1 MLGCHRCF
9 PGWVRNFVSRP
20 LVSIVLPVY
29 NGMPFL
35 REALECA
42 LGQTYTNL
50 EIVVIENNSSDGT
63 AEYLQSVSDPRLRV
77 VYRTATQP
85 APENWTEAITASR
98 GDFVKLICADDL
110 ITPDAIEVQVA
121 ALMAYPGVVLAACR
135 RQIIDDRGDVL
146 KESHGL
152 GRLSGRISGE
162 KAVRDCLLAGT
173 NVLGEPA
180 AVLMN
185 GPLVRAAMPW
195 HPEWPYM
202 IDVATYADVLRS
214 GDAVCAREVLA
225 SFRVSANSWS
235 SQLISQQPIQ
245 FRGWRDGVI
254 ASGQVPFSRLDRL
267 VSEANLRVRTLG
279 RRAYFKKVAR
289 RAARHAATGPSTG

>member
-1 MLGCHRCF
+1 M
-9 PGWVRNFVSRP
+9 STP
-20 LVSIVLPVY
+20 LVSIVIPVY

-35 REALECA
+35 RDALDCA
-42 LGQTYTNL
+42 LGQTYANL
-50 EIVVIENNSSDGT
+50 EIVVIENNSADGT
-63 AEYLQSVSDPRLRV
+63 AEYLQGVADDRLRV
-77 VYRTATQP
+77 VYRTSTQP
-85 APENWTEAITASR
+85 AAENWTQAVSESR
-98 GDFVKLICADDL
+98 GDFVKLMCADDL
-110 ITPDAIEVQVA
+110 IALTAIEQQVS
-121 ALMAYPGVVLAACR
+121 ALLAHPGSVLAACR
-135 RQIIDDRGDVL
+135 RRIIDDRGDEL

-214 GDAVCAREVLA
+214 GDAVCEREVLA

-235 SQLISQQPIQ
+235 SQLLTQQPIQ

-279 RRAYFKKVAR
+279 RRAYFRKVAR
-289 RAARHAATGPSTG
+289 RAAASSASTA

>member
-1 MLGCHRCF
+1 M
-9 PGWVRNFVSRP
+9 NSP
-20 LVSIVLPVY
+20 LASIVIPVY
-29 NGMPFL
+29 NGMPYL
-35 REALECA
+35 RDALECA
-42 LGQTYTNL
+42 LTQTYSNL
-50 EIVVIENNSSDGT
+50 EIVVIENHSTDGT
-63 AEYLQSVSDPRLRV
+63 AEYLHSTNEPRLRV
-77 VYRTATQP
+77 VYRTSTQP
-85 APENWTEAITASR
+85 AAENWTQAIAESR
-98 GDFVKLICADDL
+98 GDFVKLMCADDL
-110 ITPDAIEVQVA
+110 ISSDAISLQVA
-121 ALMAYPGVVLAACR
+121 SLMSQAGAVLAACR
-135 RQIIDDRGDVL
+135 RRIIDDRGDVL

-152 GRLSGRISGE
+152 GRLSGRVSGAE
-162 KAVRDCLLAGT
+162 AVRACLLAGT

-180 AVLMN
+180 AVLMS

-214 GDAVCAREVLA
+214 GDAVCSRDVLA

-235 SQLISQQPIQ
+235 SQLLTQQPIQ

-279 RRAYFKKVAR
+279 RRAYFRKVAR
-289 RAARHAATGPSTG
+289 RSGASSASRV

>member
-1 MLGCHRCF
+1 
-9 PGWVRNFVSRP
+9 
-20 LVSIVLPVY
+20 
-29 NGMPFL
+29 
-35 REALECA
+35 
-42 LGQTYTNL
+42 
-50 EIVVIENNSSDGT
+50 
-63 AEYLQSVSDPRLRV
+63 
-77 VYRTATQP
+77 
-85 APENWTEAITASR
+85 
-98 GDFVKLICADDL
+98 
-110 ITPDAIEVQVA
+110 
-121 ALMAYPGVVLAACR
+121 VLAACR
-135 RQIIDDRGDVL
+135 RRIIDDRGDEL

-162 KAVRDCLLAGT
+162 KTVRDCLLAGT

-214 GDAVCAREVLA
+214 GDAVCEREVLA

-235 SQLISQQPIQ
+235 SQLLTQQPIQ

-279 RRAYFKKVAR
+279 RRAYFRKVAR
-289 RAARHAATGPSTG
+289 RAAASSASTA

>member
-1 MLGCHRCF
+1 
-9 PGWVRNFVSRP
+9 VSTP
-20 LVSIVLPVY
+20 LVSIVIPVY

-35 REALECA
+35 RDALDCA
-42 LGQTYTNL
+42 LGQTYANL

-63 AEYLQSVSDPRLRV
+63 AEYLQGVADDRLRV
-77 VYRTATQP
+77 VYRTSTQP
-85 APENWTEAITASR
+85 AAENWTQAVSESR
-98 GDFVKLICADDL
+98 GDFVKLMCADDL
-110 ITPDAIEVQVA
+110 IALTAIERQVS
-121 ALMAYPGVVLAACR
+121 ALLAHPGSVLAACR
-135 RQIIDDRGDVL
+135 RRIIDDRGDEL
-146 KESHGL
+146 KDSHGL
-152 GRLSGRISGE
+152 GHLSGRISGE

-214 GDAVCAREVLA
+214 GDAVCEREVLA

-235 SQLISQQPIQ
+235 SQLLTQQPIQ

-279 RRAYFKKVAR
+279 RRAYFRKVAR
-289 RAARHAATGPSTG
+289 RAAASSASTA

>member
-1 MLGCHRCF
+1 
-9 PGWVRNFVSRP
+9 
-20 LVSIVLPVY
+20 LVSIVIPVY

-35 REALECA
+35 RDALDCA
-42 LGQTYTNL
+42 LGQTYANL
-50 EIVVIENNSSDGT
+50 EIVVIENNSADGT
-63 AEYLQSVSDPRLRV
+63 AEYLQGVADDRLRV
-77 VYRTATQP
+77 VYRTSTQP
-85 APENWTEAITASR
+85 AAENWTQAVSESR
-98 GDFVKLICADDL
+98 GDFVKLMCADDL
-110 ITPDAIEVQVA
+110 IALTAIEQQVS
-121 ALMAYPGVVLAACR
+121 ALLAHPGSVLAACR
-135 RQIIDDRGDVL
+135 RRIIDDRGDEL

-214 GDAVCAREVLA
+214 GDAVCEREVLA

-235 SQLISQQPIQ
+235 SQLLTQQPIQ

-279 RRAYFKKVAR
+279 RRAYFRKVAR
-289 RAARHAATGPSTG
+289 RAAASSASTA

>member
-1 MLGCHRCF
+1 VTL
-9 PGWVRNFVSRP
+9 P
-20 LVSIVLPVY
+20 LASIVIPVY

-35 REALECA
+35 REALDCA
-42 LGQTYTNL
+42 LAQTYENL
-50 EIVVIENNSSDGT
+50 EIVVIENNSADGT
-63 AEYLQSVSDPRLRV
+63 AEFLQRFSDPRLRV
-77 VYRTATQP
+77 VYRESTQP
-85 APENWTEAITASR
+85 AAENWTQAITESR
-98 GDFVKLICADDL
+98 GEFVKLMCADDL
-110 ITPDAIEVQVA
+110 IAPEAMSVQVSSLVA
-121 ALMAYPGVVLAACR
+121 QPGAVLAACR
-135 RQIIDDRGDVL
+135 RRIIDDHGDVL

-152 GRLSGRISGE
+152 GSLSGRISGD
-162 KAVRDCLLAGT
+162 KAVRSCLLAGT

-214 GDAVCAREVLA
+214 GDAVCSRDVLA

-235 SQLISQQPIQ
+235 SQLLTQQPIQ

-254 ASGQVPFSRLDRL
+254 GSGQVPFTRLDRL

-279 RRAYFKKVAR
+279 RRAYFRKVAR
-289 RAARHAATGPSTG
+289 RASASSASTG

>member
-1 MLGCHRCF
+1 
-9 PGWVRNFVSRP
+9 
-20 LVSIVLPVY
+20 
-29 NGMPFL
+29 MPFL
-35 REALECA
+35 RDALESA
-42 LGQTYTNL
+42 LGQTYAHL
-50 EIVVIENNSSDGT
+50 EVIVIENYSSDDT
-63 AEYLQSVSDPRLRV
+63 AEYLQSVTDPRLKV
-77 VYRTATQP
+77 VYRTSTQP
-85 APENWTEAITASR
+85 AAENWTQAIVESR
-98 GDFVKLICADDL
+98 GEFVKLMCADDL
-110 ITPDAIEVQVA
+110 IASNAIDVQVS
-121 ALMAYPGVVLAACR
+121 ALLSHPGAVLAACR
-135 RQIIDDRGDVL
+135 RRIIDDRGDVL

-152 GRLSGRISGE
+152 GRLYGRISGE

-214 GDAVCAREVLA
+214 GDAVCEREVLA
-225 SFRVSANSWS
+225 SFRVTASSWS
-235 SQLISQQPIQ
+235 SQLLTQQPIQ

-267 VSEANLRVRTLG
+267 MSEANLRVRTLG
-279 RRAYFKKVAR
+279 RRAYFRKVAR
-289 RAARHAATGPSTG
+289 RAAASSASTA

>member
-1 MLGCHRCF
+1 
-9 PGWVRNFVSRP
+9 
-20 LVSIVLPVY
+20 LVSIVIPVY

-35 REALECA
+35 RDALDCA
-42 LGQTYTNL
+42 LGQTYANL
-50 EIVVIENNSSDGT
+50 EIVVIENNSADGT
-63 AEYLQSVSDPRLRV
+63 AEYLQGVADDRLRV
-77 VYRTATQP
+77 VYRTSTQP
-85 APENWTEAITASR
+85 AAENWTQAVSESR
-98 GDFVKLICADDL
+98 GDFVKLMCADDL
-110 ITPDAIEVQVA
+110 IALTAIEQQVS
-121 ALMAYPGVVLAACR
+121 ALLAYPGSVLAACR
-135 RQIIDDRGDVL
+135 RRIIDDRGEVL

-180 AVLMN
+180 AVLMS

-214 GDAVCAREVLA
+214 GDAVCSRDVLA

-235 SQLISQQPIQ
+235 SQLLTQQPIQ

-279 RRAYFKKVAR
+279 RRAYFRKVAR
-289 RAARHAATGPSTG
+289 RSGASSASRV

>member
-1 MLGCHRCF
+1 
-9 PGWVRNFVSRP
+9 VSTP
-20 LVSIVLPVY
+20 LVSIVIPVY

-35 REALECA
+35 RDALDCA
-42 LGQTYTNL
+42 LGQTYANL
-50 EIVVIENNSSDGT
+50 EIVVIENNSADGT
-63 AEYLQSVSDPRLRV
+63 AEYLQGVADDRLRV
-77 VYRTATQP
+77 VYRTSTQP
-85 APENWTEAITASR
+85 AAENWTQAVSESR
-98 GDFVKLICADDL
+98 GDFVKLMCADDL
-110 ITPDAIEVQVA
+110 IALTAIEQQVS
-121 ALMAYPGVVLAACR
+121 ALLAHPGSVLAACR
-135 RQIIDDRGDVL
+135 RRIIDDRGDEL

-214 GDAVCAREVLA
+214 GDAVCEREVLA

-235 SQLISQQPIQ
+235 SQLLTQQPIQ

-279 RRAYFKKVAR
+279 RRAYFRKVAR
-289 RAARHAATGPSTG
+289 RAAASSASTA